1 MNAREKIEW
10 ILADIEADPTIEGC
24 VSFRMLGIRAI
35 LAAHDLVPIMEAYD
49 PLANVLLRQTQ
60 DQHVSR
66 LEAENDRLRA
76 ELAALNEHVDELR
89 AKLMRADAPPLTETD
104 IMFEVR
110 KAFPMGGVRSH
121 TAITEFAR
129 GIIDR
134 RIKEARG

>member
-1 MNAREKIEW
+1 MNAKQE
-10 ILADIEADPTIEGC
+10 ILALLEITENDDWNDMRN
-24 VSFRMLGIRAI
+24 FHDRIRAI
-35 LAAHDLVPIMEAYD
+35 LAVHDLVPMRDGLAI
-49 PLANVLLRQTQ
+49 PLEDALQEQLI
-60 DQHVSR
+60 
-66 LEAENDRLRA
+66 ENDRLCA